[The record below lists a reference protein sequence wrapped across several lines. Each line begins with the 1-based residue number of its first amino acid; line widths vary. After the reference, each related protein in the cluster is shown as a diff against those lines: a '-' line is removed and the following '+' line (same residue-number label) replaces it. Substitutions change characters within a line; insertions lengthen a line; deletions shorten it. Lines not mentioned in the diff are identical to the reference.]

1 MMAATTEPSASWL
14 TVRRTS
20 DNDIKERELYVSLDG
35 QRLGLLTYG
44 DIATVAIAPGRHE
57 LRVHNTLSPKK
68 AVFDAT
74 PGQHVRFRAVF
85 LPGKG
90 FAYWAFFLGAAL
102 MGTALEREEDGPTAT
117 PPHMRPFRH

>member
-1 MMAATTEPSASWL
+1 MADAAASWL

-20 DNDIKERELYVSLDG
+20 DEDIRERELYVSLNG
-35 QRLGLLTYG
+35 QRLGILTYG
-44 DIATVAIAPGRHE
+44 DVATVPIAPGRHE
-57 LRVHNTLSPKK
+57 LRVHNTLWPKK

-102 MGTALEREEDGPTAT
+102 MGTGLEREEDGPPAT
-117 PPHMRPFRH
+117 RPEERPFRH